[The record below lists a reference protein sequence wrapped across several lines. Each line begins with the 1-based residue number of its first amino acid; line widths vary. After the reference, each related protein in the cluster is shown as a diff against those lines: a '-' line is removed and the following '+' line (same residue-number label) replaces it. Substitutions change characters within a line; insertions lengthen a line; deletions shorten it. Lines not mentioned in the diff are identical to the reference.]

1 MRFFLTGRELQEIDR
16 PVGHVYVK
24 KQKVLNEKKDPSNR
38 MPDFQA
44 PNNQ

>member
-24 KQKVLNEKKDPSNR
+24 KAEGLEREKRPVE
-38 MPDFQA
+38 
-44 PNNQ
+44 PNA